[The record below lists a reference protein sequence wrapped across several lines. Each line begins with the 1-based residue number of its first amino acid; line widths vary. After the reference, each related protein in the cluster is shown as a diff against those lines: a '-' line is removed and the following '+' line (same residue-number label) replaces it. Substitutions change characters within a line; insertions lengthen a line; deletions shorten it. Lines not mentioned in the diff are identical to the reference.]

1 MRLTGGHAFIL
12 TAPPEEQEKLAET
25 FAISAMHSQEEDVLL
40 RIRTRNHP
48 DVLIIRPEGTTIKI
62 RQARTL
68 IEQLSN
74 RAFEGK
80 NRVVCLLQA
89 DTMTQEAQNCLLKT
103 LEEPP
108 ENTVFGLFC
117 ARPGFLLETVRSRCV
132 QLRETGQT
140 QYNEKEEDVVSIAE
154 FFKALSI
161 EQAKQ
166 RFPEKKEAALVCLAQ
181 WMEHISQMLH
191 QSSHPQPF
199 AKASDTQIAL
209 LSDLV
214 TQAYKMVYANV
225 SAKMAAE
232 WLWLK
237 WKEETE

>member
-1 MRLTGGHAFIL
+1 MRLIGGHAFIL
-12 TAPPEEQEKLAET
+12 SAPAEEQAKLAES
-25 FAISAMHSQEEDVLL
+25 FAISAMGSQDEDVIL
-40 RIRTRNHP
+40 RIRTHNHP
-48 DVLIIRPEGTTIKI
+48 DVILVQPEGAAIKI
-62 RQARTL
+62 RQARAL
-68 IEQLSN
+68 IDQLSN

-108 ENTVFGLFC
+108 ENTIFGLFC

-132 QLRETGQT
+132 QLRDGRQT
-140 QYNEKEEDVVSIAE
+140 RYNEEEAAVSIAE
-154 FFKALSI
+154 FCTASSL

-166 RFPEKKEAALVCLAQ
+166 WFPDKKEAALVCLAQ
-181 WMEHISQMLH
+181 WMDSVSQMLH
-191 QSSHPQPF
+191 QTAHPHPF
-199 AKASDTQIAL
+199 AGASDTQIAL
-209 LSDLV
+209 LSELV

-225 SAKMAAE
+225 SAKMVSE

>member
-12 TAPPEEQEKLAET
+12 CAPPEEQAKLADT
-25 FAISAMHSQEEDVLL
+25 FAITAMRSQDEDVLL
-40 RIRTRNHP
+40 RIRTHNHP
-48 DVLIIRPEGTTIKI
+48 DVITVQPEGATIKI
-62 RQARTL
+62 RQARAL

-89 DTMTQEAQNCLLKT
+89 NSMTQEAQNCLLKT

-108 ENTVFGLFC
+108 KNTIFGLFC
-117 ARPGFLLETVRSRCV
+117 AQPGFLLETVRSRCV

-140 QYNEKEEDVVSIAE
+140 QYNDREEDVSIAE
-154 FFKALSI
+154 FFKALSL

-166 RFPEKKEAALVCLAQ
+166 RFPDKKEAALVCLAQ
-181 WMEHISQMLH
+181 WMDIVSRMLH
-191 QSSHPQPF
+191 QPARPHPF
-199 AKASDTQIAL
+199 AKASDTQIAV
-209 LSDLV
+209 LSDLI

-237 WKEETE
+237 WKEEME